1 MWPTTQKTLDKLRIV
16 KPVLIVAQP
25 IHWHAWEWRPNVD
38 ANKTVMMTCPNC
50 CCCGIYLIS
59 RIFTVSSCSW
69 CLTSRTYDG
78 RSTDV
83 CHPMEYLQ
91 SPRSENILWR
101 NKQNPTETLH
111 HYCLFEAC
119 GRWRHVFAT
128 TRSANHR
135 WVPKKN
141 VAVSPSSTTVDAGH
155 SYDISRV
162 LVAWLIRAGGNP
174 PLTNTARTIYT
185 FWYHILPHEL

>member
-1 MWPTTQKTLDKLRIV
+1 MSQLLLRYILSYFSCQQLRLVSDIKYVWWTFYRHMSCLGVAAVASFRKQMKGKNRILRKHSIIV
-16 KPVLIVAQP
+16 SF
-25 IHWHAWEWRPNVD
+25 
-38 ANKTVMMTCPNC
+38 
-50 CCCGIYLIS
+50 S
-59 RIFTVSSCSW
+59 R
-69 CLTSRTYDG
+69 
-78 RSTDV
+78 
-83 CHPMEYLQ
+83 
-91 SPRSENILWR
+91 
-101 NKQNPTETLH
+101 
-111 HYCLFEAC
+111 AC

-174 PLTNTARTIYT
+174 PITNTARTIYT